1 MELLNV
7 EFISVEEVNELLVQ
21 HGIERQSPDDD
32 HTFLRMVDASAPRR
46 HLAVPGSDVEPLKG
60 AEVVEFPLE
69 AMPGVIDNILHKLHH
84 NQLILFPVGRWRSI
98 FDVVAFSL
106 AENEEWQRI
115 DAAAT
120 VELNTRDPLF
130 CDTGDLHLV
139 CELVKTLFHDS
150 ESPDQ
155 GLLLITAGIPLVM
168 EIVPNGGVRMSFG
181 TEAVAEE
188 VSEAISA

>member
-1 MELLNV
+1 M

-32 HTFLRMVDASAPRR
+32 HTFLRMVDESAPRR
-46 HLAVPGSDVEPLKG
+46 HLAVPGSEVEPLKG
-60 AEVVEFPLE
+60 AQVVEFSLE
-69 AMPGVIDNILHKLHH
+69 SMPGVIDNILHKLHH

-120 VELNTRDPLF
+120 VELNTRDPLL

-188 VSEAISA
+188 VSEAITA

>member
-1 MELLNV
+1 M
-7 EFISVEEVNELLVQ
+7 EFIKVDEVNELLTQ
-21 HGIERQSPDDD
+21 HGIERQAEDED
-32 HTFLRMVDASAPRR
+32 HTFLRMVDDSAPRR
-46 HLAVPGSDVEPLKG
+46 HLAVPGGDVEPLPG
-60 AEVVEFPLE
+60 AEVVEFSVE
-69 AMPGVIDNILHKLHH
+69 AMPEVIDNILHKLHH

-106 AENEEWQRI
+106 AENEEWQRV

-120 VELNTRDPLF
+120 VELNTRDPLL

-139 CELVKTLFHDS
+139 CELVKALFHDS

-168 EIVPNGGVRMSFG
+168 EVVPNGGVRLSFG

-188 VSEAISA
+188 VSEAITV